1 MLKIGWTTVATA
13 PEAET
18 LSRRLVEDGLAVC
31 CQVEGPISST
41 YRWKGKIETSRE
53 FRLMVKFLPEK
64 QSQVETVVFSQ
75 HPYDTPE
82 WIVVNAVEVGEK
94 YLSWARSEAQTDR
107 FNPN

>member
-13 PEAET
+13 PDAEK
-18 LSRRLVEDGLAVC
+18 LSLRLIEGGLAVC

-41 YRWKGKIETSRE
+41 YRWKCRVDTTTE
-53 FRLMVKFLPEK
+53 FRLTVKFLAEK
-64 QSQVETVVFSQ
+64 QREVEAVLLSQ

-82 WIVVNAVEVGEK
+82 WIVVDASSVGEK
-94 YLSWARSEAQTDR
+94 YLSWARSGPQAGR